1 MNTLIF
7 TGDPEQ
13 ELERV
18 VADAAPG
25 RVLVV
30 TDTNTSA
37 IYHRLFPKLSLRW
50 PEVTIEAGESHKT
63 ILSLEK
69 VWGAMAE
76 AGLNRRD
83 MIVNVGGG
91 SVTDLGGFAAATYMR
106 GIRYVNIP
114 TTLLAC
120 VDASTGGKTAIDFM
134 SVKNL
139 IGAFHAPVATIVSQK
154 PLVSLPRAE
163 LLSGWG
169 EMIKHGL
176 LDSDEHLN
184 HLLDNDIPQVD
195 FCEMLDL
202 IRRSVGVKR
211 RVVEQDPTEN
221 GLRRCLNLGHTAGHA
236 LEALCLQRGTP
247 ISHGNAVALGILA
260 ELRLSGG
267 FPQEK
272 YTLLREYI
280 LARYPLPTLG
290 EADVPRLAEF
300 MLSDKKNLTHDGC
313 EVAYIALRD
322 TGTPDIYAKAP
333 ASELARSLV
342 YLGAKN

>member
-1 MNTLIF
+1 MNRLIF
-7 TGDPEQ
+7 TGNPEQ
-13 ELERV
+13 ELECV
-18 VADAAPG
+18 VADTAPG

-30 TDTNTSA
+30 TDTNSSA
-37 IYHRLFPKLSLRW
+37 IYHRLFPNLSPRW
-50 PEVTIEAGESHKT
+50 TEVTIEAGETYKS
-63 ILSLEK
+63 IDSLKK
-69 VWGAMAE
+69 VWSAMAG

-91 SVTDLGGFAAATYMR
+91 TVTDLGGFAAATYMR

-247 ISHGNAVALGILA
+247 ISHGHAVALGILA
-260 ELRLSGG
+260 ELRLSGD
-267 FPQEK
+267 FPEEK
-272 YTLLREYI
+272 YTRLQKYI
-280 LARYPLPTLG
+280 LARYPLPMLG
-290 EADVPRLAEF
+290 ETDVPRLAEF
-300 MLSDKKNLTHDGC
+300 MLSDKKNLSHGGD
-313 EVAYIALRD
+313 VAYIAMHD
-322 TGTPDIYAKAP
+322 TGTPDIYATAP

-342 YLGAKN
+342 CLGAKN

>member
-7 TGDPEQ
+7 TGDPGQ

-37 IYHRLFPKLSLRW
+37 IYHRLFPKLSSRW
-50 PEVTIEAGESHKT
+50 PEVAIEAGEAHKT
-63 ILSLEK
+63 IGSLEK
-69 VWGAMAE
+69 VWSAMGE

-83 MIVNVGGG
+83 MVVNVGGG

-134 SVKNL
+134 GVKNL

-154 PLVSLPRAE
+154 PLVSLPHAE

-169 EMIKHGL
+169 EMLKHGL
-176 LDSDEHLN
+176 LDCDKHLN
-184 HLLDNDIPQVD
+184 LLLDGDIPQPDSV
-195 FCEMLDL
+195 EMLDM

-211 RVVEQDPTEN
+211 RVVEQDPTEK

-236 LEALCLQRGTP
+236 LEALCLQRGTA
-247 ISHGNAVALGILA
+247 ISHGHAVALGILA
-260 ELRLSGG
+260 ELRLSGD
-267 FPQEK
+267 FPEEK
-272 YTLLREYI
+272 YTRLREYI

-290 EADVPRLAEF
+290 ETDVTRLAKF

>member
-37 IYHRLFPKLSLRW
+37 IYHRLFPKLSPRW
-50 PEVTIEAGESHKT
+50 PEVTIAAGEAHKT
-63 ILSLEK
+63 IGSLEK
-69 VWGAMAE
+69 VWSVMAG

-91 SVTDLGGFAAATYMR
+91 TVTDLGGFAAATYMR

-154 PLVSLPRAE
+154 PLVSLPHAE

-169 EMIKHGL
+169 EMLKHGL
-176 LDSDEHLN
+176 LDCDEHLN
-184 HLLDNDIPQVD
+184 LLLDGDIPQSDSV
-195 FCEMLDL
+195 EMLDL

-211 RVVEQDPTEN
+211 RVVEQDPTEK

-236 LEALCLQRGTP
+236 LEAMCLQRGTP
-247 ISHGNAVALGILA
+247 ISHGHAVALGILA
-260 ELRLSGG
+260 ELRLSGD
-267 FPQEK
+267 FPEEK
-272 YTLLREYI
+272 YTRLRKYI
-280 LARYPLPTLG
+280 LVRYPLPTLG
-290 EADVPRLAEF
+290 EPDVPRLAEF
-300 MLSDKKNLTHDGC
+300 MLSDKKNLTHDG
-313 EVAYIALRD
+313 EVAYIAMHD
-322 TGTPDIYAKAP
+322 TGTPDIYSTAP
-333 ASELARSLV
+333 ASELARSLLS
-342 YLGAKN
+342 LGAKN

>member
-1 MNTLIF
+1 MSKLIF
-7 TGDPEQ
+7 TERLEV
-13 ELERV
+13 ELERIV
-18 VADAAPG
+18 VDSAPG

-37 IYHRLFPKLSLRW
+37 IYHRLFPKLSSRW
-50 PEVTIEAGESHKT
+50 PEVAIEAGEVHKT
-63 ILSLEK
+63 IGSLEK
-69 VWGAMAE
+69 VWSAMGE

-120 VDASTGGKTAIDFM
+120 VDASTGGKTAIDFRG
-134 SVKNL
+134 VKNL

-154 PLVSLPRAE
+154 PLVSLPREE
-163 LLSGWG
+163 LLSGWA

-176 LDSDEHLN
+176 LDCDEHLN

-195 FCEMLDL
+195 SCEMLDI
-202 IRRSVGVKR
+202 IRCSVGVKR
-211 RVVEQDPTEN
+211 RVVEQDPAEK

-236 LEALCLQRGTP
+236 LESLCLQRGTP
-247 ISHGNAVALGILA
+247 ISHGHAVALGILA

-272 YTLLREYI
+272 YTRLREYI

-290 EADVPRLAEF
+290 EADVTRLAEF
-300 MLSDKKNLTHDGC
+300 MLSDKKNLSHGGD
-313 EVAYIALRD
+313 VAYIAMHD
-322 TGTPDIYAKAP
+322 TGTSDIYATAP

>member
-1 MNTLIF
+1 MNALIF
-7 TGDPEQ
+7 TGNPEE
-13 ELERV
+13 ELDRV
-18 VADAAPG
+18 VADAASG
-25 RVLVV
+25 RVLIV

-37 IYHRLFPKLSLRW
+37 VFHKLFPNLSLRW
-50 PEVTIEAGESHKT
+50 PELTIEAGESHKT
-63 ILSLEK
+63 VDSLQR
-69 VWGAMAE
+69 VWSAMAE
-76 AGLNRRD
+76 TGLNRRD

-91 SVTDLGGFAAATYMR
+91 TVTDLGGFAAATYMR

-120 VDASTGGKTAIDFM
+120 VDASTGGKTAIDFRG
-134 SVKNL
+134 VKNL

-154 PLVSLPRAE
+154 PLVSLPTAE

-176 LDSDEHLN
+176 LDNDEHLN
-184 HLLDNDIPQVD
+184 LLLDIDIPQSDSV
-195 FCEMLDL
+195 EMLDI
-202 IRRSVGVKR
+202 IRCSVGVKR
-211 RVVEQDPTEN
+211 RVVEQDPTEK

-247 ISHGNAVALGILA
+247 ISHGHAVALGILA

-272 YTLLREYI
+272 YTRLREYI

-290 EADVPRLAEF
+290 EADVTRLAEF
-300 MLSDKKNLTHDGC
+300 MLSDKKNLSHGGD
-313 EVAYIALRD
+313 VAYIAMHD
-322 TGTPDIYAKAP
+322 TGTSDIYATAP

-342 YLGAKN
+342 CLGAKN

>member
-1 MNTLIF
+1 MNKLIF
-7 TGDPEQ
+7 TERPEV

-18 VADAAPG
+18 IADVAPG
-25 RVLVV
+25 CVLVV

-37 IYHRLFPKLSLRW
+37 IYHRLFPNLSLQR
-50 PEVTIEAGESHKT
+50 PEVTIEAGEAYKS
-63 ILSLEK
+63 IGSLEK
-69 VWGAMAE
+69 VWSAMAGS
-76 AGLNRRD
+76 GLNRRD

-91 SVTDLGGFAAATYMR
+91 TVTDLGGFAAATYMR

-120 VDASTGGKTAIDFM
+120 VDASTGGKTAIDFRG
-134 SVKNL
+134 VKNL
-139 IGAFHAPVATIVSQK
+139 IGAFHAPIVTIVSQK

-163 LLSGWG
+163 LLSGWA

-176 LDSDEHLN
+176 LDNDEHLN
-184 HLLDNDIPQVD
+184 LILAGDIPQSDSV
-195 FCEMLDL
+195 EMLDL

-211 RVVEQDPTEN
+211 RVVEQDPTEK

-247 ISHGNAVALGILA
+247 ISHGHAVALGILA

-272 YTLLREYI
+272 YTRLREYI

-290 EADVPRLAEF
+290 EADVTRLAKF

>member
-1 MNTLIF
+1 MNALIF
-7 TGDPEQ
+7 TGNPEE
-13 ELERV
+13 ELDRV
-18 VADAAPG
+18 VADAASG
-25 RVLVV
+25 RVLIV

-37 IYHRLFPKLSLRW
+37 VFHKLFPNLSLRW
-50 PEVTIEAGESHKT
+50 PELTIEAGESHKT
-63 ILSLEK
+63 VDSLQR
-69 VWGAMAE
+69 VWSAMAE
-76 AGLNRRD
+76 TGLNRRD

-91 SVTDLGGFAAATYMR
+91 TVTDLGGFAAATYMR

-120 VDASTGGKTAIDFM
+120 VDASTGGKTAIDFRG
-134 SVKNL
+134 VKNL

-154 PLVSLPRAE
+154 PLVSLPREE
-163 LLSGWG
+163 LLSGWA

-176 LDSDEHLN
+176 LDCDEHLN
-184 HLLDNDIPQVD
+184 LLLDTDIPQSDSV
-195 FCEMLDL
+195 EMLDM
-202 IRRSVGVKR
+202 IRRSVGVKS
-211 RVVEQDPTEN
+211 RVVGQDPTEK

-272 YTLLREYI
+272 YTRLREYI

-290 EADVPRLAEF
+290 QTDVPRLAEF

-322 TGTPDIYAKAP
+322 TRTPDIYATAP

-342 YLGAKN
+342 CLGAKN

>member
-1 MNTLIF
+1 MSKLIF
-7 TGDPEQ
+7 TERPEV
-13 ELERV
+13 ELERI
-18 VADAAPG
+18 VADSAPG
-25 RVLVV
+25 RLLVV

-37 IYHRLFPKLSLRW
+37 IYHRLFPNHSPRW
-50 PEVTIEAGESHKT
+50 PEVTIAAGEAHKT
-63 ILSLEK
+63 IGSLEK
-69 VWGAMAE
+69 VWSVMAG

-91 SVTDLGGFAAATYMR
+91 TVTDLGGFAAATYMR

-120 VDASTGGKTAIDFM
+120 VDASTGGKTAIDFRG
-134 SVKNL
+134 VKNL

-154 PLVSLPRAE
+154 PLVSLPREE
-163 LLSGWG
+163 LLSGWA

-176 LDSDEHLN
+176 LDCDEHLN

-195 FCEMLDL
+195 SCEMLDI
-202 IRRSVGVKR
+202 IRCSVGVKR
-211 RVVEQDPTEN
+211 RVVEQDPAEK

-236 LEALCLQRGTP
+236 LESLCLQRGTP
-247 ISHGNAVALGILA
+247 ISHGHAVALGILA

-272 YTLLREYI
+272 YTRLREYI

-290 EADVPRLAEF
+290 ETDVPRLAEF
-300 MLSDKKNLTHDGC
+300 MLSDKKNLTHDDG

-322 TGTPDIYAKAP
+322 TGTPDIYATAP

-342 YLGAKN
+342 CLGAKN